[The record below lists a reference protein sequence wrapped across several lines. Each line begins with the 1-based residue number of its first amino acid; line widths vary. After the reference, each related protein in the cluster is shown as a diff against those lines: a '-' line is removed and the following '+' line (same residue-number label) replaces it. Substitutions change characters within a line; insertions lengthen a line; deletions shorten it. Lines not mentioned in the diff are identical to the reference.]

1 VLVVSN
7 ILLSTSKISE
17 NLLERRV
24 IAKMAVERKLS
35 EYIKGN
41 GIKITFISERTGIDY
56 QILCRCLN
64 EKQPLKA
71 DEFLA
76 VCKVLE
82 VDPKDFLNE

>member
-1 VLVVSN
+1 
-7 ILLSTSKISE
+7 
-17 NLLERRV
+17 
-24 IAKMAVERKLS
+24 MAVERRLS
-35 EYIKGN
+35 EYIRAN
-41 GIKITFISERTGIDY
+41 GIKVTSISNRTGIDY

>member
-1 VLVVSN
+1 
-7 ILLSTSKISE
+7 
-17 NLLERRV
+17 
-24 IAKMAVERKLS
+24 MAVERRLS
-35 EYIKGN
+35 EYIKAN
-41 GIKITFISERTGIDY
+41 GIKVTSISDRSGIDY

>member
-1 VLVVSN
+1 
-7 ILLSTSKISE
+7 
-17 NLLERRV
+17 
-24 IAKMAVERKLS
+24 MAVERRLS
-35 EYIKGN
+35 EYIRAN
-41 GIKITFISERTGIDY
+41 GIKVTSISDRTGIDY

>member
-1 VLVVSN
+1 
-7 ILLSTSKISE
+7 
-17 NLLERRV
+17 
-24 IAKMAVERKLS
+24 MAVEKKLS

-41 GIKITFISERTGIDY
+41 GIKITFISERAGIDY

>member
-1 VLVVSN
+1 
-7 ILLSTSKISE
+7 
-17 NLLERRV
+17 
-24 IAKMAVERKLS
+24 MAVERKLS

-56 QILCRCLN
+56 QILCRCLKKDS
-64 EKQPLKA
+64 KQPLKA